1 MKKILKIFYNFLY
14 RGGAH
19 WPMKIHLMNG
29 HEAHRRGS
37 HPPVGK
43 IGGRLRSR
51 FDRAHQVSDPRISI
65 QSRRFRHVGIDGALH
80 LCGPRIGPRPEHFSV
95 PVPWPRI
102 GSGRSTRMPTTSELR
117 TRDWAACLHA
127 YSPHTL
133 GISVSCSLGWAACIL
148 PALATP
154 TTVLGLTSLLSLAR
168 APNLFLVQPQPFL
181 RSSKMLSTG
190 MWAAGLL
197 PFK

>member
-1 MKKILKIFYNFLY
+1 MSGHSSVVPARYAQPPRADMCHGATLFI
-14 RGGAH
+14 GGSVVPGISVFALVGIY
-19 WPMKIHLMNG
+19 PL
-29 HEAHRRGS
+29 
-37 HPPVGK
+37 GK

-80 LCGPRIGPRPEHFSV
+80 LSGPRIGPRPEHFSV
-95 PVPWPRI
+95 PVPWPRS

-133 GISVSCSLGWAACIL
+133 GISVSCSLGWAACM
-148 PALATP
+148 
-154 TTVLGLTSLLSLAR
+154 LSLAR

-181 RSSKMLSTG
+181 RSSKMLSLPRTG